1 MSPGQVEAA
10 VIVMEMNFLNHE
22 HHHGPN
28 RFAVIPT
35 HIRLNADPNYT
46 GKGVTVVF
54 LDSGFYPHPD
64 LLLPKKR
71 IVAYKDLSNERPSLD
86 PKQPAEPWQWHGT
99 QTAVAAAGSGYL
111 CDAVYKGLACESDL
125 ILVKASEKGAI
136 TEENIARGIRWIID
150 NQQRYNIR
158 VLNIS
163 VGGDEDVPCS
173 RSVIDQ
179 AAEEAVERGIVVVA
193 AAGNSGA
200 EGSHSI
206 PPANSPSVITVGG
219 YSDNNELN
227 GAGPNLYH
235 SNFGV
240 TTDGTVKPEI
250 IAPAMWVAAPI
261 LPGTV
266 LYERAEALSRL
277 AGAVDYQLPHLAR
290 ELKEQAELP
299 EQLVNSN
306 PADIR
311 HYVESALKQQK
322 IVAAHYQHVDGTS
335 FAAPIVTSIVAQ
347 MIEANPKLTPGAVKN
362 ILIST
367 ADRISNAP
375 AIRQGYGV
383 VNARRAV
390 ALARKENHTL
400 NTVGCGPPRVENGRL
415 LFVYHDDAAKSVA
428 LAGDFNSWERSA
440 TPLSKDVSGLWF
452 AEIETPAAGRR
463 YQYKFIVDERR
474 WVEDPS
480 NGMKQPDNYG
490 GLNSVITIE

>member
-1 MSPGQVEAA
+1 MDSS
-10 VIVMEMNFLNHE
+10 NHD

-35 HIRLNADPNYT
+35 HVRLNADPYYS
-46 GKGVTVVF
+46 GKGVTLAF

-64 LLLPKKR
+64 LLLPNKR

-86 PKQPAEPWQWHGT
+86 LEHPAESWQWHGT
-99 QTAVAAAGSGYL
+99 QTSVAAAGSGHL
-111 CDAVYKGLACESDL
+111 CDQLYRGLACESDMV
-125 ILVKASEKGAI
+125 LVKASDKGGI
-136 TEENIARGIRWIID
+136 TEDNIARGIRWVID

-163 VGGDEDVPCS
+163 LGGDEDVSCS

-179 AAEEAVERGIVVVA
+179 AAEEAIRRGIVVIA
-193 AAGNSGA
+193 AAGNSGND
-200 EGSHSI
+200 GRHSI

-219 YSDNNELN
+219 YDDRNKLN
-227 GAGPNLYH
+227 SESLGLYH
-235 SNFGV
+235 SNFGA
-240 TTDGTVKPEI
+240 TADGTVKPEI

-261 LPGTV
+261 LPGND

-277 AGAVDYQLPHLAR
+277 AAAPDYQLSNLAR
-290 ELKEQAELP
+290 ELEEKAELP
-299 EQLVNSN
+299 RRLVNSD

-311 HYVESALKQQK
+311 RYIESALQQQK

-347 MIEANPKLTPGAVKN
+347 MIEANPKLTPGAVKD
-362 ILIST
+362 ILLST

-390 ALARKENHTL
+390 ELAKKENHAL
-400 NTVGCGPPRVENGRL
+400 KTVGCRPPRVENGRL
-415 LFVYHDDAAKSVA
+415 LFIYHDDAAKSVTV
-428 LAGDFNSWERSA
+428 AGDFNSWERAA
-440 TPLSKDVSGLWF
+440 TPLSKDAAGLWF
-452 AEIETPAAGRR
+452 AEIETPAAGR

-474 WVEDPS
+474 WIEDPS
-480 NGMKQPDNYG
+480 NGMKEPDHYG
-490 GLNSVITIE
+490 GLNSVLTIQ